1 MIEKGKIELFFRRIT
16 MKQEKTGLLVIGL
29 LLVAVIGIS
38 IWSMEPT
45 EDILTEAIVV
55 ANEKFTENSVEV
67 NSETDELSMY
77 VPESFV
83 VVEESPNNVILSREE
98 QQYILFYNSFEPV
111 TSKLNYEAASK
122 DTDSLVL
129 ESFEEND
136 RFGYIYITS
145 EEANDKA
152 LLLQIGVG
160 GVKITTIS
168 SKNEILYDVEQMMLM
183 ANSIAYKDK

>member
-1 MIEKGKIELFFRRIT
+1 

-77 VPESFV
+77 VPESFA

-152 LLLQIGVG
+152 FLLQIGVG